1 MGSSPDDPAVDARRA
16 THHAPLHL
24 EEVTAAV
31 LCGGRSTR
39 FGADKALHVIGG
51 RTLLERVL
59 ASLAP
64 ARERL
69 LVGKPYRIE
78 GVRFVPDLREGRGPL
93 GGLETALGA
102 AASGWLA
109 LAACDLPCLTVDF
122 WRLLCSRAREGRA
135 VVVRG
140 PQGRL
145 EPLAA
150 LYPRGALAEARARL
164 DGGLLDMQGLL
175 RALPLVKVDRAEV
188 EAACGR
194 TVLSNVNR
202 PDDLQGGADPCAP

>member
-1 MGSSPDDPAVDARRA
+1 MGRSSDEPAADDRC
-16 THHAPLHL
+16 APHTASLRL

-31 LCGGRSTR
+31 LCGGRSSR
-39 FGADKALHVIGG
+39 FGADKALHVVGG

-59 ASLAP
+59 RSLAP

-69 LVGKPYRIE
+69 LVGKPYPLDAT
-78 GVRFVPDLREGRGPL
+78 RFVPDLRQGRGPL
-93 GGLETALGA
+93 GGLETALE
-102 AASGWLA
+102 AASGAWLA

-122 WRLLCSRAREGRA
+122 WRLLCSRARDGRA

-150 LYPRGALAEARARL
+150 LYPHSALAEARSRL

-175 RALPLVKVDRAEV
+175 HALPLVEVDHGEV
-188 EAACGR
+188 EAVCGR
-194 TVLSNVNR
+194 SVLSNVNR
-202 PDDLQGGADPCAP
+202 PDDLRGGVDPCAP